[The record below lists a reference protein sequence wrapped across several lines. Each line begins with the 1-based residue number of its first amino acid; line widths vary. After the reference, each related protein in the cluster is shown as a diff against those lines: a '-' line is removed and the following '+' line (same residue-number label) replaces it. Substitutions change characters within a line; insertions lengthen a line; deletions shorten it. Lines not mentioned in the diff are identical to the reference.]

1 MEDAMYSKHLHRTVM
16 LAAVLAFASMIA
28 CRQAQAGNAHPFPSP
43 AVDEHL
49 AKAPGQESAV
59 FSGGC
64 FWGVQAVFE
73 HVKGV
78 ISATAGYAGGEA
90 STAHYEMVSEG
101 NTGHA
106 ESVRVVYDPSEISY
120 GDLLKIFFSVAHN
133 PTEINQQGPDEGTQY
148 RSMISYTSA
157 QQQRIADAY
166 IAQLNKARIFSRPI
180 ATQVVALKA
189 FYPAEAY
196 HQDYAAKHPDEPYIF
211 FNDAPKVA
219 NLKKEFPDF
228 YVAK

>member
-1 MEDAMYSKHLHRTVM
+1 MYSKHLRRTVT
-16 LAAVLAFASMIA
+16 LAVVLAFASVIA
-28 CRQAQAGNAHPFPSP
+28 CRQAQAGNSLLFPSP
-43 AVDEHL
+43 AVDEPL
-49 AKAPGQESAV
+49 AKAPGQETAV

-106 ESVRVVYDPSEISY
+106 ESVRVVYDPSRVSY

-133 PTEINQQGPDEGTQY
+133 PTEINRQGPDEGTQY

-180 ATQVVALKA
+180 ATHVVALKA

>member
-1 MEDAMYSKHLHRTVM
+1 MYSKSFRRTFMVM
-16 LAAVLAFASMIA
+16 VVLGFASVIA
-28 CRQAQAGNAHPFPSP
+28 CRQAQAGNSVPFPSP
-43 AVDEHL
+43 TVDEHL
-49 AKAPGQESAV
+49 AKAPGQETAV

-90 STAHYEMVSEG
+90 STAHYEMVSDG

-106 ESVRVVYDPSEISY
+106 ESVRVVYDPSRISY
-120 GDLLKIFFSVAHN
+120 GDLLKIFFSVAHD
-133 PTEINQQGPDEGTQY
+133 PTEINRQGPDEGTQY
-148 RSMISYTSA
+148 RSMISYTNP
-157 QQQRIADAY
+157 QQKRIAESY
-166 IAQLNKARIFSRPI
+166 IAQLNKAGIFSRPI
-180 ATQVVALKA
+180 ATQVVALRA

-196 HQDYAAKHPDEPYIF
+196 HQDYAAKHPNEPYIF

-219 NLKKEFPDF
+219 HLKKEFPGF
-228 YVAK
+228 YVGK